1 MDIRDEREIMSLTKE
16 QILNSQDLTKEKI
29 EVPEWGGVIFVRTM
43 TGAERD
49 SFEQGIVNDDRT
61 ANLSNIRAKLCAL
74 TVVDEEGKRIFTD
87 DDVKGIGEKSS
98 LVLDRVFQV
107 AQKLNGISP
116 TDVEDL
122 AKNSEETQG
131 EDFVSD

>member
-16 QILNSQDLTKEKI
+16 QILNSQDLIKEKI

-74 TVVDEEGKRIFTD
+74 TVIDEEGKRIFTD

-116 TDVEDL
+116 ADVEDL

>member
-107 AQKLNGISP
+107 AQKLNGISSA
-116 TDVEDL
+116 DVEDL